1 MLCTLLRICER
12 ARPLFRAAVVW
23 ILLEGLK
30 GTSPGGPKFFTRGNI
45 AFVGLTVP
53 VAISFGFTES
63 YLRVPKSTTRGQNA
77 VVPGGNSWRASG
89 TSFHESG

>member
-1 MLCTLLRICER
+1 MLCTLLSFCER

-45 AFVGLTVP
+45 AFVGLTVLG
-53 VAISFGFTES
+53 VIQLGL
-63 YLRVPKSTTRGQNA
+63 LRVTLQYLAGLKVTC
-77 VVPGGNSWRASG
+77 PGRKQLARIWNIFS
-89 TSFHESG
+89 